1 MMQMRDWVIGLIG
14 LIIGAVG
21 LLSLLKI
28 LPFEVSR
35 SFLIWIAAIGSFIL
49 LYASII
55 EITNSNVMGTV
66 SVIAAGV
73 FLIVSFLPL
82 LNSFGVF
89 GTWAEFKW
97 IGESLYNIILVAEG
111 LLLMI
116 ATFAMEL

>member
-35 SFLIWIAAIGSFIL
+35 SFLVWIAAIGSFIL

-73 FLIVSFLPL
+73 FLIISFLPL

-89 GTWAEFKW
+89 GDWAGFKW
-97 IGESLYNIILVAEG
+97 IGESLYNIVLVIEG
-111 LLLMI
+111 IFLMI